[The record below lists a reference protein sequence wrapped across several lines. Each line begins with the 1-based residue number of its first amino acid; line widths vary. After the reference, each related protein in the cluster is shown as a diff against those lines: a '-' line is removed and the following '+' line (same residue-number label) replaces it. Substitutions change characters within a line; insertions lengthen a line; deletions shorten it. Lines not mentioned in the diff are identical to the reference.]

1 MTHLHLN
8 VNMHLA
14 RYGLFHF
21 DTIELFINSE
31 LSAVDTV
38 QPHVLNKVSSP
49 GCLYQREN
57 NIKCIVQDVLEQMSR
72 QTV

>member
-8 VNMHLA
+8 VNMYLA

-31 LSAVDTV
+31 LSAVDTI
-38 QPHVLNKVSSP
+38 QRHGRNKVSSP
-49 GCLYQREN
+49 GCLYQRE
-57 NIKCIVQDVLEQMSR
+57 KTALSVVQDVLEQMLQFS
-72 QTV
+72 